1 MMANTS
7 LAKQLVWQ
15 NRIKLLFFISA
26 MIVAGVVVFA
36 VQGLLLSLVLAMIIN
51 YILSPIV
58 SQMEAR
64 GYNRIT
70 AVSVTFVGFT
80 LLMAALVGAIS
91 PFIAKQISGLQ
102 GELPKYID
110 GTVALV
116 AKWQGILENASGG
129 MIEYDNSSNG
139 IAEWLDAQ
147 SRAILLNLPQ
157 YLSSSASVMILSPF
171 IGFFLIKDGRQFARN
186 ILGIVPNSIF
196 EMTLNLQFQINDQIA
211 QYFRARF
218 LEAAIVGFIVLVG
231 LLAVGFPYAVVLALF
246 AAVTNLIPYIGPI
259 VGAVP
264 AIIIALINQDSQVT
278 LFLVIMVY
286 AVAQLVD
293 VFFIIPLV
301 VAKIVDL
308 HPVTV
313 ILAVLVGAQLLGV
326 LGMLISI
333 PIFSALKVTF
343 VTVYRHL
350 TDFG

>member
-1 MMANTS
+1 METS
-7 LAKQLVWQ
+7 SNLQSLLVWQ
-15 NRIKLLFFISA
+15 NRIKLFFFFAALIS
-26 MIVAGVVVFA
+26 AGVVVFA
-36 VQGLLLSLVLAMIIN
+36 VKGLLLSLVIAMIIS
-51 YILSPIV
+51 YLLSPLV
-58 SQMEAR
+58 SHLEAR
-64 GYNRIT
+64 GMARMT
-70 AVSVTFVGFT
+70 AVSLTFGGFT
-80 LLMAALVGAIS
+80 TLLILSITAMS
-91 PFIAKQISGLQ
+91 PFIATQISSLQ

-110 GTVALV
+110 GTVAIV
-116 AKWQGILENASGG
+116 ARWQAFFENATGG
-129 MIEYDNSSNG
+129 IVEFDSSRG
-139 IAEWLDAQ
+139 FSQWLEAQ
-147 SRAILLNLPQ
+147 SRGILLNLPR

-196 EMTLNLQFQINDQIA
+196 EMTLNLQYQINDQIA
-211 QYFRARF
+211 QYFRARI
-218 LEAAIVGFIVLVG
+218 LEAGIVGAVVLFG
-231 LLAVGFPYAVVLALF
+231 LLLIGFPYAAVLALF

-264 AIIIALINQDSQVT
+264 AIIIALINQDTGLT
-278 LFLVIMVY
+278 LFLVTLVY
-286 AVAQLVD
+286 AVAQLID

-343 VTVYRHL
+343 VTVYNHL

>member
-1 MMANTS
+1 MPTPS
-7 LAKQLVWQ
+7 TKKQLVWQ
-15 NRIKLLFFISA
+15 NRIKLLFFFSTL
-26 MIVAGVVVFA
+26 VFAGVIIFA
-36 VQGLLLSLVLAMIIN
+36 VQGLLLSLVLAMIISYLLN
-51 YILSPIV
+51 PIV
-58 SQMEAR
+58 AQMEAR
-64 GYNRIT
+64 GYPRMT
-70 AVSVTFVGFT
+70 AVTVTFLGFT
-80 LLMAALVGAIS
+80 FLMMALIGAIS
-91 PFIAKQISGLQ
+91 PFIAKQISSLQ
-102 GELPKYID
+102 SELPKYID

-116 AKWQGILENASGG
+116 SKWQSFVEGATGGVIEFDSSQGVTDWLET
-129 MIEYDNSSNG
+129 
-139 IAEWLDAQ
+139 Q

-196 EMTLNLQFQINDQIA
+196 EMTLNLQYQINDQIA

-218 LEAAIVGFIVLVG
+218 LEAAIVGLVVLVG
-231 LLAVGFPYAVVLALF
+231 LLMVGFPYAFVLAIF

-278 LFLVIMVY
+278 LFLVVMVY
-286 AVAQLVD
+286 AVAQLID
-293 VFFIIPLV
+293 VFFIIPMV

-313 ILAVLVGAQLLGV
+313 ILAVIVGAQLLGV